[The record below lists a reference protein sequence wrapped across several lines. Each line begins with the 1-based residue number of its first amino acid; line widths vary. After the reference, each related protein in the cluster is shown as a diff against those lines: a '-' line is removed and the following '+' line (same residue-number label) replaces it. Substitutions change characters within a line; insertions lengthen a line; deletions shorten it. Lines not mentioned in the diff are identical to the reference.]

1 METSKSQLFDLLLS
15 IRSCQQLPAIAKATE
30 GAEMLL
36 MHTWKVAASE
46 HSLRVGAPERLFGCF
61 NVCFTNN
68 KSNKDGDL
76 PIQSGD
82 LSIQHGD
89 LSIQHGDLTMQNG
102 DLTMNHGDLT
112 IKLDD
117 FI

>member
-1 METSKSQLFDLLLS
+1 M
-15 IRSCQQLPAIAKATE
+15 AKATE

-36 MHTWKVAASE
+36 MHTWKVAVSE
-46 HSLRVGAPERLFGCF
+46 HSLRVGASFRGCFGCF

-68 KSNKDGDL
+68 KSNNDGDL
-76 PIQSGD
+76 PIQNGD

-89 LSIQHGDLTMQNG
+89 LSIQNGDLSMQNG
-102 DLTMNHGDLT
+102 DLTMQHGDLT

-117 FI
+117 VI